1 MNTFDPFV
9 TFYHV
14 TQHTAKPLANDT
26 NTATDLPPEK
36 HHTTTCLPHSSSLN
50 CNSLYI
56 SKYSCS
62 FPNQSCVS
70 EVALKQNMILLF

>member
-1 MNTFDPFV
+1 MNTFHPLV
-9 TFYHV
+9 SFYHV
-14 TQHTAKPLANDT
+14 TQQNAKLLAKDT
-26 NTATDLPPEK
+26 NTATYLPPEK
-36 HHTTTCLPHSSSLN
+36 HHTTTCLPDSLTLN

-70 EVALKQNMILLF
+70 EVALK